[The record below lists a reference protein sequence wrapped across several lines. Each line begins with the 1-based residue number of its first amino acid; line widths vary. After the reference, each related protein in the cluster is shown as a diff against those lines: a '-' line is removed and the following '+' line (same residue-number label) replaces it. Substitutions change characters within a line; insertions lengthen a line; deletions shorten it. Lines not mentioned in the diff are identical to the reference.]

1 MKQHTLKPAAGSTKA
16 RRRVGRGGNH
26 GTYSGRGMNGQN
38 ARSGGGVRPGFEG
51 GQTPLLRRI
60 PKLKGFKNPN
70 RVNYFAL
77 NVGKLE
83 AVFEDGANVDAAT
96 LIEKGLLK
104 KAIPLKLLGTGEI
117 KKKLNITVNLASKSA
132 VKKVEKAGGTVK
144 ILQVKKTEETKGA
157 AKKRIKKE
165 EEAARKGTNVETKE
179 S

>member
-1 MKQHTLKPAAGSTKA
+1 MKQHTLKPAKGSTTPK
-16 RRRVGRGGNH
+16 RRVGRGGKR

-83 AVFEDGANVDAAT
+83 AVFDDGATVDAAS

-104 KAIPLKLLGTGEI
+104 KAIPLKLLGTGEL
-117 KKKLNITVNLASKSA
+117 KKKLTVTVNLASKSA
-132 VKKVEKAGGTVK
+132 IKKIEKAGGKLTLLETK
-144 ILQVKKTEETKGA
+144 KEKTEKVVQEE
-157 AKKRIKKE
+157 KE
-165 EEAARKGTNVETKE
+165 EKEESKE